1 MNFKVVVLESDFR
14 PEIGGD
20 MNHKRLN
27 RLVWERGGR
36 EKDVILD
43 GQQPET
49 NPIIST
55 CLRRQNQSHENIHT
69 GCKAYQLHY

>member
-1 MNFKVVVLESDFR
+1 MNFKVVVLESDLR

-20 MNHKRLN
+20 MNHERLN
-27 RLVWERGGR
+27 RLVWEWGGR

-55 CLRRQNQSHENIHT
+55 CLRRPSQPHENVHI
-69 GCKAYQLHY
+69 GCGVYQLHY